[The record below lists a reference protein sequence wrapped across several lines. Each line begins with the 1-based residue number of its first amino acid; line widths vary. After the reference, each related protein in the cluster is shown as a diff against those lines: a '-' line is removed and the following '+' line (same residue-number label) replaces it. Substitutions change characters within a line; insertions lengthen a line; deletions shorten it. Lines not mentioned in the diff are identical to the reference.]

1 MSEIDK
7 EAVRLGIIS
16 LICLAGL
23 VAIYCTGKRNK
34 TNYK

>member
-23 VAIYCTGKRNK
+23 VAIYYTGRRNK
-34 TNYK
+34 TNFK

>member
-16 LICLAGL
+16 LICLVGL
-23 VAIYCTGKRNK
+23 IAIYYTGKRNK